1 MTVSPESR
9 TSSRSEQISKLLK
22 TLSTTTPDIEAAAV
36 VDNDGLMI
44 ASALPGDVE
53 DDRVAAMS
61 AALLGMSERIVR
73 ELGRGQFSLVMLRGS
88 EGYTILTRCGGESV
102 LMLLASDSAKL
113 GLLFLDLSRTAKEI
127 GRLLG

>member
-1 MTVSPESR
+1 MT
-9 TSSRSEQISKLLK
+9 SRSEQISKLLK
-22 TLSTTTPDIEAAAV
+22 TLASTTPDVEGAAV

-44 ASALPGDVE
+44 ASALRADVE
-53 DDRVAAMS
+53 DDRIAAMS

-88 EGYTILTRCGGESV
+88 EGYTILTRCGSESV

>member
-1 MTVSPESR
+1 M
-9 TSSRSEQISKLLK
+9 SRSEQISKLLK

-61 AALLGMSERIVR
+61 AALLGMSERISR
-73 ELGRGQFSLVMLRGS
+73 ELKRGSFSLVMIRGT
-88 EGYTILTRCGGESV
+88 EGYTIVSRCGPDAV
-102 LMLLASDSAKL
+102 LTVLATDTAKL
-113 GLLFLDLSRTAKEI
+113 GLIFLDVTRTTKDI
-127 GRLLG
+127 GRLIA

>member
-1 MTVSPESR
+1 M
-9 TSSRSEQISKLLK
+9 SRSEQIAKLLK

-44 ASALPGDVE
+44 ASALPADVE

-73 ELGRGQFSLVMLRGS
+73 ELQRGSFSLVMLRGS
-88 EGYTILTRCGGESV
+88 EGYTILARCGADAV
-102 LMLLASDSAKL
+102 LTVLTTNAAKL
-113 GLLFLDLSRTAKEI
+113 GLVFLDVTRTSKEI
-127 GRLLG
+127 SRLIA

>member
-1 MTVSPESR
+1 M
-9 TSSRSEQISKLLK
+9 SRSEQISKLLRN
-22 TLSTTTPDIEAAAV
+22 LSTTTPDIEAAAV

-73 ELGRGQFSLVMLRGS
+73 ELGRGEFSLVMIRGS
-88 EGYTILTRCGGESV
+88 QGFTILARAGADAV
-102 LMLLASDSAKL
+102 LTVLATEAAKL
-113 GLLFLDLSRTAKEI
+113 GLIFLDISRAAREL

>member
-1 MTVSPESR
+1 M
-9 TSSRSEQISKLLK
+9 SRSEQISKLLRN
-22 TLSTTTPDIEAAAV
+22 LSTTTPDIEAAAV

-44 ASALPGDVE
+44 ASALPADVE

-73 ELGRGQFSLVMLRGS
+73 ELARGDFSLVMVRGTQ
-88 EGYTILTRCGGESV
+88 GFTILARTGADAV
-102 LMLLASDSAKL
+102 LTVLATETAKL
-113 GLLFLDLSRTAKEI
+113 GLIFLDISRAAKEI

>member
-1 MTVSPESR
+1 MSSSR
-9 TSSRSEQISKLLK
+9 TEHISKLLK
-22 TLSTTTPDIEAAAV
+22 TLSSTTPDVEGAAV

-44 ASALPGDVE
+44 ASALKADAE

-88 EGYTILTRCGGESV
+88 EGYTVLTRCGAEAV
-102 LMLLASDSAKL
+102 LMVLATDTAKL
-113 GLLFLDLSRTAKEI
+113 GLIFLDVSRAAKEI
-127 GRLLG
+127 GRLLA

>member
-1 MTVSPESR
+1 MAN
-9 TSSRSEQISKLLK
+9 SRSEQISKLLK

-44 ASALPGDVE
+44 AAALPGDIE

-73 ELGRGQFSLVMLRGS
+73 ELKRGTFNLVMIRGT
-88 EGYTILTRCGGESV
+88 EGYTILTRSGPESV
-102 LMLLASDSAKL
+102 LMVLAAETAKL
-113 GLLFLDLSRTAKEI
+113 GLIFLDVSRAAKDI
-127 GRLLG
+127 GRLVG

>member
-1 MTVSPESR
+1 MANSR
-9 TSSRSEQISKLLK
+9 FEQISKFLK
-22 TLSTTTPDIEAAAV
+22 IFSTTTPDIEAAAV

-73 ELGRGQFSLVMLRGS
+73 ELGRGNFSMAMLRGS
-88 EGYTILTRCGGESV
+88 GGYTILTRCGPEAV
-102 LMLLASDSAKL
+102 LTVLATDTAKL
-113 GLLFLDLSRTAKEI
+113 GLIFLDVSRAAKDV
-127 GRLLG
+127 GRLLGS

>member
-1 MTVSPESR
+1 MAN
-9 TSSRSEQISKLLK
+9 SRSEQISKLLK

-44 ASALPGDVE
+44 ASALPGDIE

-73 ELGRGQFSLVMLRGS
+73 ELGRGAFK
-88 EGYTILTRCGGESV
+88 
-102 LMLLASDSAKL
+102 KL
-113 GLLFLDLSRTAKEI
+113 GPSPWKTDMTAMSLKPRPI
-127 GRLLG
+127 V